1 MTEEGKSLKEYCKEA
16 KKRLKCGFWQNYQR
30 DLTEN
35 LERAEKAGIS
45 TSKVKQY
52 YAERVSENIKS
63 RGEEK
68 EEFYKKVKK
77 LLTEEGEVPNA
88 IGRLT
93 DSEYYK
99 TLSYEEQQ
107 RYTLSL
113 SEKYLQAVERF
124 RKEQALE
131 IKG

>member
-1 MTEEGKSLKEYCKEA
+1 MKEELKTLKQYCKEA

-68 EEFYKKVKK
+68 EEFYKKRGAF
-77 LLTEEGEVPNA
+77 L
-88 IGRLT
+88 
-93 DSEYYK
+93 
-99 TLSYEEQQ
+99 
-107 RYTLSL
+107 
-113 SEKYLQAVERF
+113 
-124 RKEQALE
+124 KESTPAC
-131 IKG
+131 